1 METNNMEQSQNQS
14 QEQNKQE
21 PQKSESTEQAIPE
34 KDKKAKGKKAVDKA
48 KYDAY
53 TQLKFIKL
61 SGAKLT
67 DEKIKLLAD
76 MEAEIKACAGE
87 KPNKTV
93 RAAIKNDQI
102 LMVEGVPL
110 PAEYL
115 QIIKD
120 AGDSVV
126 NYYLG

>member
-1 METNNMEQSQNQS
+1 MDQLRNQS
-14 QEQNKQE
+14 KKQNKQE
-21 PQKSESTEQAIPE
+21 TQKSESIEQVTPE
-34 KDKKAKGKKAVDKA
+34 LPKVDKA

>member
-1 METNNMEQSQNQS
+1 MENNMDQLRNQS
-14 QEQNKQE
+14 KKQNKQE
-21 PQKSESTEQAIPE
+21 TQKNESIEQETPE
-34 KDKKAKGKKAVDKA
+34 LPKVDKA

-76 MEAEIKACAGE
+76 MEAEIKSCSGE

>member
-1 METNNMEQSQNQS
+1 MGQKNMEQSKNQS
-14 QEQNKQE
+14 KEQNKQE
-21 PQKSESTEQAIPE
+21 TQKSESIEQVTPE
-34 KDKKAKGKKAVDKA
+34 LPKVDKA

>member
-1 METNNMEQSQNQS
+1 MGQKNMEQSKNQS
-14 QEQNKQE
+14 KEQNKQE
-21 PQKSESTEQAIPE
+21 TQKSESIEQETPE
-34 KDKKAKGKKAVDKA
+34 LPKVDKA

-76 MEAEIKACAGE
+76 MEAEIKSCSGE

>member
-1 METNNMEQSQNQS
+1 METKNTDQLQNQS
-14 QEQNKQE
+14 TEQSK
-21 PQKSESTEQAIPE
+21 PKKQKSESTEQETSKNP
-34 KDKKAKGKKAVDKA
+34 VDKA

-76 MEAEIKACAGE
+76 MEAEIKACSGE

-110 PAEYL
+110 PAEYS

>member
-1 METNNMEQSQNQS
+1 MGQKNMEQSKNQS
-14 QEQNKQE
+14 KEQNKQE
-21 PQKSESTEQAIPE
+21 TQKSESIEQVTPDVEQETPE
-34 KDKKAKGKKAVDKA
+34 LPKVDKA

-76 MEAEIKACAGE
+76 MEAEIKSCSGE